1 MPLNRTESIMMRVS
15 PAVDARI
22 RAAARD
28 AGISVNEL
36 MNRAVM
42 EWLLTARVVVEK
54 VPTPEESRAPLPM
67 DVTPS

>member
-36 MNRAVM
+36 VNRAII
-42 EWLLTARVVVEK
+42 EWLINHE
-54 VPTPEESRAPLPM
+54 M
-67 DVTPS
+67 VTRKP

>member
-28 AGISVNEL
+28 AEISVNEL

-42 EWLLTARVVVEK
+42 EWLLNHDT
-54 VPTPEESRAPLPM
+54 
-67 DVTPS
+67 VTRKP